1 MLDLLLL
8 SLYYFRIYYFQNE
21 KVDETVAGHYMC
33 ILMHVAALYR
43 CIDECLIIIFNCIDA
58 CLIIIL
64 EYQSCLI
71 IILEYQYMGA
81 SGHILSHYCF
91 VP

>member
-21 KVDETVAGHYMC
+21 KVNETVAGHYMC
-33 ILMHVAALYR
+33 ILMHVGALYR
-43 CIDECLIIIFNCIDA
+43 CIDECLIIFNCIDA
-58 CLIIIL
+58 
-64 EYQSCLI
+64 CLI

-81 SGHILSHYCF
+81 SGHILTHYCF